1 MERRGEDRN
10 EEVENEEKEDRI
22 VTDAGEKWPIVSGA
36 LGLPEIC
43 GKWRAMFAEL
53 AASPVI
59 QRNELL
65 KTGLAVRRR

>member
-1 MERRGEDRN
+1 MDKSTVQPLRGF
-10 EEVENEEKEDRI
+10 EV
-22 VTDAGEKWPIVSGA
+22 AAPGA